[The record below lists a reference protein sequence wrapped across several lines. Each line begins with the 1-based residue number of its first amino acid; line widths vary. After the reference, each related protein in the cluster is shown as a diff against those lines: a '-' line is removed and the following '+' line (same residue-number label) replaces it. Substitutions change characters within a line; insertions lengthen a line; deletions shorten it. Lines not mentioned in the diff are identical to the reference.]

1 MSEFGESIT
10 QTKKVSITQF
20 ADTIYDEYSKA
31 KMLYVFFD
39 TSVKEFV
46 TLNSIGKEKVHSTS
60 AYDGKNYYQN
70 YIYYA
75 PIGIKINSLSEKTI
89 PYEKLSA
96 MFECNRLYIGFNPN
110 ATIQLKK
117 GCAQYMAIANET
129 KMYKNSHIYNYIVK
143 SISLDASQEVK
154 EGFKKLVDARLKFT
168 ANNDEIFEAAHM
180 KAFADEDEIVF

>member
-1 MSEFGESIT
+1 MSEFGETII
-10 QTKKVSITQF
+10 QTVKVSITQF
-20 ADTIYDEYSKA
+20 ADTIYNEYPKA

-46 TLNSIGKEKVHSTS
+46 TLNSKGKEKVHSTS
-60 AYDGKNYYQN
+60 AYDGKDYYQN
-70 YIYYA
+70 YVYYG
-75 PIGIKINSLSEKTI
+75 PLGIKLDSLSEKTI
-89 PYEKLSA
+89 PYERLSA

-110 ATIQLKK
+110 ASIQLKK

-154 EGFKKLVDARLKFT
+154 DGFKKLVEARIKFT
-168 ANNDEIFEAAHM
+168 DKNDEIFEAAHM
-180 KAFADEDEIVF
+180 KAFANEEEIVF